1 MSLARSIRPVLAS
14 MAVTVSALAAAIS
27 IAPSAHGIT
36 HGITLGLTHG
46 LAHGLAHGLPHG
58 LPQGSTRVGSL
69 ELSPSELRLYKD
81 EESGKHYWYFTY
93 DVVNASSKEVRF
105 APRIDLVVDDGRI
118 LAQGEGVPS
127 GVVRQLKKFLGNE
140 LLEDQFEI
148 LGEVLP
154 GKEHAKSGLVVFR
167 AEDLE
172 PTELSVM
179 VQGLSR
185 DTERKPNPK
194 TGDMVTLRKTA
205 RIDYL
210 VPGNPKPRGNQTYPI
225 VGREWIFR

>member
-1 MSLARSIRPVLAS
+1 MSFARSIRPVVAS
-14 MAVTVSALAAAIS
+14 MVVAVSAFTIAIS
-27 IAPSAHGIT
+27 IAPSAN
-36 HGITLGLTHG
+36 
-46 LAHGLAHGLPHG
+46 AYPSAFF
-58 LPQGSTRVGSL
+58 QAASRVGSL
-69 ELSPSELRLYKD
+69 ELTPSELRLYKD

-93 DVVNASSKEVRF
+93 DVVNTSSKEVRF

-118 LAQGEGVPS
+118 HAQGEGVPS

-225 VGREWIFR
+225 VSREWIFR

>member
-1 MSLARSIRPVLAS
+1 MSFARSIRPVVAS
-14 MAVTVSALAAAIS
+14 MVVAVSAFTIAIS
-27 IAPSAHGIT
+27 IAPSAH
-36 HGITLGLTHG
+36 
-46 LAHGLAHGLPHG
+46 AYSSAFF
-58 LPQGSTRVGSL
+58 QAASRVGSL
-69 ELSPSELRLYKD
+69 ELTPSELRLYKD

-93 DVVNASSKEVRF
+93 DVVNTSSKEVRF

-118 LAQGEGVPS
+118 HAQGEGVPS

-225 VGREWIFR
+225 VSREWIFR